1 MCIQC
6 REELTVVEGSAVG
19 GRICCLKP
27 AKPVNL
33 YHRKSQLS

>member
-6 REELTVVEGSAVG
+6 TEEFTVAEGSAVG

-27 AKPVNL
+27 AKAVNIH
-33 YHRKSQLS
+33 HRKSPFS